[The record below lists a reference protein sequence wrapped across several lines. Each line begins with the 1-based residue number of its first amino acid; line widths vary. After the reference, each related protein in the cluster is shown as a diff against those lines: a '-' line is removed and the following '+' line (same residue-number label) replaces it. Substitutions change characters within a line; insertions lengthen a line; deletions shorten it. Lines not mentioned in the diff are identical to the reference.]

1 MPPRNPTWAY
11 DELIVTLDLYLR
23 EGLLD
28 DTDSRVIELSDV
40 LNALPIHTVRPNEER
55 FRKPQRRRDEARQPR
70 CARSQLSPAQGLMQA
85 AAATPKSGSGT
96 PRILRP

>member
-55 FRKPQRRRDEARQPR
+55 FRNPNGVAMKLGNLAALDPSYPRRRA
-70 CARSQLSPAQGLMQA
+70 
-85 AAATPKSGSGT
+85 
-96 PRILRP
+96 